1 MSVVVNSITDIFES
15 ITHDIRRIQM
25 AFGKK
30 NEIKIDPLKYN
41 IALLGESGIGKTTII
56 KEFCEKVG
64 GEDSYLFLEMNG
76 EAGAD
81 AINGIIYED
90 VDDWDMVEDIVTDI
104 EDNKTKEYPNL
115 RAVVID
121 TYDGWISLAQ
131 NEAIRL
137 WNKEHP
143 DKKADSI
150 DASWNGFQKGQGKAF
165 DLMFDIIK
173 RLRNVGV
180 ATIII
185 GHVKN
190 REITDVASGVTYQ
203 QLTSDVEK
211 VYFNLLKK
219 KMHFVGLA
227 YFDRTI
233 ITEKTGKKNLV
244 TKKEET
250 VNRVTEETRK
260 IKFRDPETLAVD
272 SKSRFANIVTEINFD
287 VDELISAMTNAIKDE
302 ANKGSKPIEELE
314 KEQKKAEEARVKQIA
329 KAEEENKTKK
339 ELNKVVTQIVDFIK
353 ENKSDVATIKP
364 VVAKV
369 KELCGSTNPADLTSI
384 DDALIVLG
392 LIEE

>member
-1 MSVVVNSITDIFES
+1 
-15 ITHDIRRIQM
+15 M
-25 AFGKK
+25 AFGKR

-56 KEFCEKVG
+56 KEMCEKLG
-64 GEDSYLFLEMNG
+64 GEDSYIFLEMAG

-81 AINGIIYED
+81 AIQGIVYED
-90 VDDWDMVEDIVTDI
+90 VDEWDMVEEIVSDI
-104 EDNKTKEYPNL
+104 EDNKTTEYPNL
-115 RAVVID
+115 KALVVD

-137 WNKEHP
+137 WNRAHP
-143 DKKADSI
+143 DKRADSI
-150 DASWNGFQKGQGKAF
+150 DASWNGFQKGQQKAF

-173 RLRNVGV
+173 RLRAVGV

-233 ITEKTGKKNLV
+233 VTEKTGKKNIV

-250 VNRVTEETRK
+250 VNKITDETRK
-260 IKFRDPETLAVD
+260 IRFRDPAMAVD
-272 SKSRFANIVTEINFD
+272 SKSRFAEIVPEIDFN
-287 VDELISAMTNAIKDE
+287 VDDFINSMKDAISKE
-302 ANKGSKPIEELE
+302 ASKSGKSLEDLE
-314 KEQKKAEEARVKQIA
+314 KEQKLKAKEEAENIA
-329 KAEEENKTKK
+329 KKEELARTQK
-339 ELNKVVTQIVDFIK
+339 ELDEVKAQIVDFFVK
-353 ENKSDVATIKP
+353 NKTNIDAIKP
-364 VVAKV
+364 VLEACKKGGYNNPQEIDNLELA
-369 KELCGSTNPADLTSI
+369 KELL
-384 DDALIVLG
+384 VLCK
-392 LIEE
+392 

>member
-1 MSVVVNSITDIFES
+1 
-15 ITHDIRRIQM
+15 M

-90 VDDWDMVEDIVTDI
+90 VDDWDMVEDIITDI

-115 RAVVID
+115 RVVVID

-364 VVAKV
+364 IVAKV